1 MEQLSSALGSFTASG
16 LQDRDPNVLSLSS
29 NAAIVTWF
37 PLLPIVNI
45 NNKQQIPPIQSAHA
59 SATTSTKSSTS
70 SSNIDKV
77 I

>member
-1 MEQLSSALGSFTASG
+1 MEQLSTSLGSFTASG

-37 PLLPIVNI
+37 PLLPIVNV
-45 NNKQQIPPIQSAHA
+45 NTKQPIPTIQSAHA
-59 SATTSTKSSTS
+59 SATTSTRS
-70 SSNIDKV
+70 SSGNIDKV